1 MMHTVPS
8 LPLPDF
14 AHERVEVI
22 TGRRS
27 GLFIAVALHS
37 SVLGSA
43 LGGARLW
50 TYPHWSDALGDALRL
65 SAAMTLKNA
74 AAGLDAG
81 GGKSVIALPPGT
93 TLDAD
98 RRRAA
103 FLDLGDAVE
112 SLHGLYRTAEDVGS
126 TTDDMLVVSER
137 TEHVVGLPD
146 TVGGSGEP
154 AGPTSLGVYESL
166 RATLERVAGTAD
178 VAGRRVTISG
188 LGQVGSRLAVRLS
201 AEGARLTV
209 TDVNPA
215 KRDLAAELGADWVSP
230 GEEHLVPAD
239 VFVPAGIGGLLTD
252 EVIDAL
258 DAKAVCGPANNPL
271 ADHSGADATRR
282 SRHPVRPR
290 LRGER
295 RWRDLPR
302 PRGEAARHPCRD
314 HGAGRADRRHRAPDL
329 RRGRVAGYDPAR
341 SGGGSR
347 GRAAGRRRTPAR
359 ARRLRAAA
367 DARPPCAAAGVAYRA
382 PPPTPPPR
390 TADTGDTAFHG
401 SRNRVP
407 ESAVGVA

>member
-1 MMHTVPS
+1 MTPH

-14 AHERVEVI
+14 THERVEVI

-27 GLFIAVALHS
+27 GLFLAVALHS

-50 TYPHWSDALGDALRL
+50 SYPHWSDALGDALRL

-81 GGKSVIALPPGT
+81 GGKAVIALAPGT
-93 TLDAD
+93 VLDAD

-126 TTDDMLVVSER
+126 TTDDMLTVSER
-137 TEHVVGLPD
+137 TDHVVGLPEAG
-146 TVGGSGEP
+146 GGSGEP

-166 RATLERVAGTAD
+166 RATLEHVTGGPD
-178 VAGRRVTISG
+178 VAGRRITISG
-188 LGQVGSRLAVRLS
+188 MGQVGSRLAVRLA
-201 AEGARLTV
+201 AEGAVLTV

-215 KRDLAAELGADWVSP
+215 KRDLAAELGAAWSMP

-258 DAKAVCGPANNPL
+258 DARAVCGPANNPL
-271 ADHSGADATRR
+271 AAHEGAD
-282 SRHPVRPR
+282 R
-290 LRGER
+290 L
-295 RWRDLPR
+295 
-302 PRGEAARHPCRD
+302 
-314 HGAGRADRRHRAPDL
+314 AGRGILYAPDFVVNAGGVIYLDLEAKRLGTRPEIMDRVAAIGDTL
-329 RRGRVAGYDPAR
+329 RRIFADADERGVTPLAAAEGLAAERLA
-341 SGGGSR
+341 SGG
-347 GRAAGRRRTPAR
+347 RRPAL
-359 ARRLRAAA
+359 A
-367 DARPPCAAAGVAYRA
+367 
-382 PPPTPPPR
+382 
-390 TADTGDTAFHG
+390 H
-401 SRNRVP
+401 
-407 ESAVGVA
+407 

>member
-1 MMHTVPS
+1 MTHT
-8 LPLPDF
+8 LPLPEF

-81 GGKSVIALPPGT
+81 GGKSVIGLSEGQ

-112 SLHGLYRTAEDVGS
+112 SLGGLYRTAEDVGS

-137 TEHVVGLPD
+137 TAHVVGLPD
-146 TVGGSGEP
+146 AVGGSGEP
-154 AGPTSLGVYESL
+154 AGPTSLGVYASL
-166 RATLERVAGTAD
+166 RAVLERIAGSGD
-178 VAGRRVTISG
+178 VAGRRITISG
-188 LGQVGSRLAVRLS
+188 LGQVGGRLAARL
-201 AEGARLTV
+201 AQEGAVLTV
-209 TDVNPA
+209 TDVFA
-215 KRDLAAELGADWVSP
+215 GKRELAESLGATWVEP
-230 GEEHLVPAD
+230 GEEHRVSAD

-258 DAKAVCGPANNPL
+258 DTRAVCGPANNPL
-271 ADHSGADATRR
+271 ADHSGAE
-282 SRHPVRPR
+282 R
-290 LRGER
+290 L
-295 RWRDLPR
+295 
-302 PRGEAARHPCRD
+302 AAR
-314 HGAGRADRRHRAPDL
+314 GVLYAPDFVVNAGGVIYL
-329 RRGRVAGYDPAR
+329 DLEAKKLGTREQIMDRVAGIGDTVRLILEQAEE
-341 SGGGSR
+341 R
-347 GRAAGRRRTPAR
+347 GVTPLAAAEERAAA
-359 ARRLRAAA
+359 RLRAGALA
-367 DARPPCAAAGVAYRA
+367 GSAR
-382 PPPTPPPR
+382 
-390 TADTGDTAFHG
+390 
-401 SRNRVP
+401 S
-407 ESAVGVA
+407 

>member
-1 MMHTVPS
+1 MTHATPS
-8 LPLPDF
+8 LPLPEF
-14 AHERVEVI
+14 THERVEVI

-27 GLFIAVALHS
+27 GLFITVALHS

-50 TYPHWSDALGDALRL
+50 TYAHWSDALGDALRL

-93 TLDAD
+93 TLDAE

-146 TVGGSGEP
+146 AVGGSGEP

-166 RATLERVAGTAD
+166 RATLERVTGSSD
-178 VAGRRVTISG
+178 VAGRRITISG

-201 AEGARLTV
+201 AEGAHLTV

-215 KRDLAAELGADWVSP
+215 KRDLATELGADWCTP

-252 EVIDAL
+252 EIIDAL

-271 ADHSGADATRR
+271 ADRSGAERLAQRGVLYAPDFVVNAGGVIYLDLEAKKLGTRSEIMER
-282 SRHPVRPR
+282 VARIGDTVRR
-290 LRGER
+290 VF
-295 RWRDLPR
+295 D
-302 PRGEAARHPCRD
+302 EAA
-314 HGAGRADRRHRAPDL
+314 
-329 RRGRVAGYDPAR
+329 
-341 SGGGSR
+341 SR
-347 GRAAGRRRTPAR
+347 GVTPLEAAEGLAAERLAAGGRQPA
-359 ARRLRAAA
+359 L
-367 DARPPCAAAGVAYRA
+367 
-382 PPPTPPPR
+382 
-390 TADTGDTAFHG
+390 
-401 SRNRVP
+401 
-407 ESAVGVA
+407 AV

>member
-1 MMHTVPS
+1 MSHT

-14 AHERVEVI
+14 THERVEVI

-81 GGKSVIALPPGT
+81 GGKSVIGLPEGT
-93 TLDAD
+93 TLDAE

-112 SLHGLYRTAEDVGS
+112 SLGGLYRTAEDVGS
-126 TTDDMLVVSER
+126 TTEDMLVVSER

-146 TVGGSGEP
+146 AVGGSGEP

-166 RATLERVAGTAD
+166 RAVLERLTGSPD
-178 VAGRRVTISG
+178 VAGRRITISG
-188 LGQVGSRLAVRLS
+188 LGQVGGRLAVRLS
-201 AEGARLTV
+201 TEGALLTV

-215 KRDLAAELGADWVSP
+215 RRHLATELGATWVEP
-230 GEEHLVPAD
+230 GTEHLVPAD
-239 VFVPAGIGGLLTD
+239 VFVPAGIGGVLTD

-258 DAKAVCGPANNPL
+258 AASAVCGPANNPL
-271 ADHSGADATRR
+271 ASHDGADRLARRGILYAPDFVVNAGGVIYLDLEAKKAGTRAEIMDR
-282 SRHPVRPR
+282 VSHIGDTLRRILAEAESRGITPLAAAEELAAAR
-290 LRGER
+290 LRT
-295 RWRDLPR
+295 
-302 PRGEAARHPCRD
+302 
-314 HGAGRADRRHRAPDL
+314 GAGSTLGDES
-329 RRGRVAGYDPAR
+329 AG
-341 SGGGSR
+341 STG
-347 GRAAGRRRTPAR
+347 T
-359 ARRLRAAA
+359 
-367 DARPPCAAAGVAYRA
+367 AGVAH
-382 PPPTPPPR
+382 PR
-390 TADTGDTAFHG
+390 TGELAL
-401 SRNRVP
+401 S
-407 ESAVGVA
+407 

>member
-1 MMHTVPS
+1 MSHT

-14 AHERVEVI
+14 THERVEVI

-50 TYPHWSDALGDALRL
+50 SYPHWSDGLGDALRL

-81 GGKSVIALPPGT
+81 GGKAVIALEPGT
-93 TLDAD
+93 ILDPE
-98 RRRAA
+98 RRRDA

-112 SLHGLYRTAEDVGS
+112 SMHGLYRTAEDVGS

-137 TEHVVGLPD
+137 TDHVVGLPEAG
-146 TVGGSGEP
+146 GGSGEP

-166 RATLERVAGTAD
+166 RATLERVAGATD
-178 VAGRRVTISG
+178 VSGRRITISG
-188 LGQVGSRLAVRLS
+188 LGQVGSRLAVRLA
-201 AEGARLTV
+201 AEGAVLTV

-215 KRDLAAELGADWVSP
+215 KRDLARELGADWALP
-230 GEEHLVPAD
+230 GEEHLIPAD

-271 ADHSGADATRR
+271 AAREGAD
-282 SRHPVRPR
+282 R
-290 LRGER
+290 L
-295 RWRDLPR
+295 
-302 PRGEAARHPCRD
+302 
-314 HGAGRADRRHRAPDL
+314 AGRGILYAPDFVVNAGGVIYL
-329 RRGRVAGYDPAR
+329 DLEAKKLGTRPEIMDRVAAIGATVRRIFDEAET
-341 SGGGSR
+341 R
-347 GRAAGRRRTPAR
+347 GVTPLAAAEGLAAERLAAGGRQHA
-359 ARRLRAAA
+359 LM
-367 DARPPCAAAGVAYRA
+367 
-382 PPPTPPPR
+382 
-390 TADTGDTAFHG
+390 H
-401 SRNRVP
+401 
-407 ESAVGVA
+407 

>member
-1 MMHTVPS
+1 MMHT

-14 AHERVEVI
+14 THERVEVI

-81 GGKSVIALPPGT
+81 GGKSVIALPEGT
-93 TLDAD
+93 MLDAE

-146 TVGGSGEP
+146 NVGGSGEP

-166 RATLERVAGTAD
+166 RATLERVTGSAD
-178 VAGRRVTISG
+178 VAGRRITISG

-201 AEGARLTV
+201 AEGAVLTV

-215 KRDLAAELGADWVSP
+215 KRDLARELRADWATP

-271 ADHSGADATRR
+271 AERTGAERLARR
-282 SRHPVRPR
+282 GILYAPDFVVNAGGVIY
-290 LRGER
+290 LDLEAKKLGTRGEIMERVAHIGDTVR
-295 RWRDLPR
+295 RIFD
-302 PRGEAARHPCRD
+302 EAASRGVTPLEAAE
-314 HGAGRADRRHRAPDL
+314 GLAADRL
-329 RRGRVAGYDPAR
+329 AG
-341 SGGGSR
+341 
-347 GRAAGRRRTPAR
+347 
-359 ARRLRAAA
+359 
-367 DARPPCAAAGVAYRA
+367 
-382 PPPTPPPR
+382 
-390 TADTGDTAFHG
+390 GD
-401 SRNRVP
+401 R
-407 ESAVGVA
+407 ESALVRGAA

>member
-1 MMHTVPS
+1 MTHT

-14 AHERVEVI
+14 SHERVEAV

-50 TYPHWSDALGDALRL
+50 SYPHWSDGLGDALRL

-81 GGKSVIALPPGT
+81 GGKSVIAVPPGT
-93 TLDAD
+93 VLDAE

-126 TTDDMLVVSER
+126 TTEDMLVVSER

-146 TVGGSGEP
+146 AVGGSGEP

-178 VAGRRVTISG
+178 VAGRRITISG
-188 LGQVGSRLAVRLS
+188 MGQVGSRLAVRL
-201 AEGARLTV
+201 AGEGAILTV

-215 KRDLAAELGADWVSP
+215 KRDLALELGADWALP
-230 GEEHLVPAD
+230 GEEHLVSAD

-252 EVIDAL
+252 DVIDAL
-258 DAKAVCGPANNPL
+258 DARAVCGPANNPL
-271 ADHSGADATRR
+271 AHRDGAD
-282 SRHPVRPR
+282 R
-290 LRGER
+290 L
-295 RWRDLPR
+295 
-302 PRGEAARHPCRD
+302 AAR
-314 HGAGRADRRHRAPDL
+314 GILYAPDFVVNAGGVIYL
-329 RRGRVAGYDPAR
+329 DLEAKKRGARAEIMERVAAIGDTVRRIFDEAET
-341 SGGGSR
+341 R
-347 GRAAGRRRTPAR
+347 GVTPLAAAEGLAAERLAAGGRQHAL
-359 ARRLRAAA
+359 A
-367 DARPPCAAAGVAYRA
+367 
-382 PPPTPPPR
+382 
-390 TADTGDTAFHG
+390 H
-401 SRNRVP
+401 
-407 ESAVGVA
+407 

>member
-1 MMHTVPS
+1 MTHT

-14 AHERVEVI
+14 THERVEVI

-27 GLFIAVALHS
+27 GLFITVALHS

-81 GGKSVIALPPGT
+81 GGKSVIALPEGT
-93 TLDAD
+93 ALDAD

-146 TVGGSGEP
+146 AVGGSGEP

-178 VAGRRVTISG
+178 PAGRRVTVSG
-188 LGQVGSRLAVRLS
+188 LGQVGSRLAVRLA
-201 AEGARLTV
+201 AEGALLTV

-215 KRDLAAELGADWVSP
+215 KRQLAAELGAAWAEP
-230 GEEHLVPAD
+230 GTEHLVEAD
-239 VFVPAGIGGLLTD
+239 VFVPAGIGGVLDD
-252 EVIDAL
+252 ETIDAL
-258 DAKAVCGPANNPL
+258 AARAVCGPANNPL
-271 ADHSGADATRR
+271 ADHSGAD
-282 SRHPVRPR
+282 R
-290 LRGER
+290 L
-295 RWRDLPR
+295 
-302 PRGEAARHPCRD
+302 AAR
-314 HGAGRADRRHRAPDL
+314 GILYAPDFVVNAGGVIYL
-329 RRGRVAGYDPAR
+329 DLEAKKIGTRAEIMDRVAGIGQTVRRIFDEADQGGITPLAAAEKLAAAR
-341 SGGGSR
+341 LTSGGR
-347 GRAAGRRRTPAR
+347 HPALAG
-359 ARRLRAAA
+359 
-367 DARPPCAAAGVAYRA
+367 
-382 PPPTPPPR
+382 
-390 TADTGDTAFHG
+390 
-401 SRNRVP
+401 
-407 ESAVGVA
+407 

>member
-1 MMHTVPS
+1 MTHT

-14 AHERVEVI
+14 THERVEVI

-27 GLFIAVALHS
+27 GLFIAVSLHS

-93 TLDAD
+93 TLDPE

-126 TTDDMLVVSER
+126 TTEDMLVVSER

-146 TVGGSGEP
+146 AVGGSGEP

-166 RATLERVAGTAD
+166 RATLERVTGSAD
-178 VAGRRVTISG
+178 LEGRRITISG
-188 LGQVGSRLAVRLS
+188 LGQVGSRLAVRLA

-209 TDVNPA
+209 TDVNPS
-215 KRDLAAELGADWVSP
+215 KRDLALELGADWSIP

-258 DAKAVCGPANNPL
+258 DARAVCGPANNPL
-271 ADHSGADATRR
+271 A
-282 SRHPVRPR
+282 
-290 LRGER
+290 ER
-295 RWRDLPR
+295 RGAERLAGRGILYAPDFVVNAGGVIYLDLEAKQIGTR
-302 PRGEAARHPCRD
+302 AEIMARVAQIGDTVRRVFDEAA
-314 HGAGRADRRHRAPDL
+314 
-329 RRGRVAGYDPAR
+329 
-341 SGGGSR
+341 SR
-347 GRAAGRRRTPAR
+347 GVTPLEAAEGLAAERLATGGRRPAL
-359 ARRLRAAA
+359 A
-367 DARPPCAAAGVAYRA
+367 
-382 PPPTPPPR
+382 
-390 TADTGDTAFHG
+390 H
-401 SRNRVP
+401 
-407 ESAVGVA
+407 